1 MKLTS
6 SKQSPLLSE
15 TSKTQ
20 SIIPESDTPLRVAA
34 GRHSNYFVEMACERK
49 NNRTRFLI
57 RIFHKPGT
65 TYAKQGVMMT
75 IEKSNL
81 QDLEF
86 WRICQIECSEL
97 LCEEEF
103 DNSGQFF
110 RAFENAIERCHLY
123 APIP

>member
-6 SKQSPLLSE
+6 SNKSPLFSK
-15 TSKTQ
+15 TSNTQ
-20 SIIPESDTPLRVAA
+20 SILSESDVPLRVAA
-34 GRHSNYFVEMACERK
+34 GRNSNYFIEMACERRNNK
-49 NNRTRFLI
+49 NRFLI
-57 RIFHKPGT
+57 RIFHRPGT
-65 TYAKQGVMMT
+65 TYAKQGMMMT
-75 IEKSNL
+75 IEKDSL

-86 WRICQIECSEL
+86 WKTCQMECCEL

-103 DNSGQFF
+103 DNLAQFS